1 MKIYVAFDDTDALN
15 CGRGTGKLARWFED
29 KLPENTSLFGVLR
42 QQLLFRDDIPYT
54 SHNSSLVCVVEAQSE
69 KVIPELIDLATEHI
83 NEHFVEGSD
92 PGLCVCSE
100 NNPALK
106 NLIPFG
112 LSCLETKMTQDQ
124 AHFAATGAHLS
135 GHGGTNDGVI
145 GSAAGVGLTHNGMHG
160 RFNELR
166 KGDFRLRDVPEETT
180 VAFLKSV
187 GIEVISMERKGTN
200 PINSDI
206 VKNFGWLRPMLFKGA
221 PFLPVVLEEPGV
233 WGTLVRKKGIL
244 K

>member
-1 MKIYVAFDDTDALN
+1 LKIYVAFDDTDALN

>member
-29 KLPENTSLFGVLR
+29 KLPENASLYGILR

-54 SHNSSLVCVVEAQSE
+54 SHNSSLVCVVEAEDE
-69 KVIPELIDLATEHI
+69 KIIPELIELATDHI
-83 NEHFVEGSD
+83 KEHFVKGSD

-100 NNPALK
+100 KSEALK
-106 NLIPFG
+106 QLVPFG
-112 LSCLETKMTQDQ
+112 LSCLEEKMTQDQ

-160 RFNELR
+160 RFNELK
-166 KGDFRLRDVPEETT
+166 KGDFRLRDVPEKTT
-180 VAFLKSV
+180 VSFLKSV
-187 GIEVISMERKGTN
+187 GIEVVSMERKGTN
-200 PINSDI
+200 PVDSD
-206 VKNFGWLRPMLFKGA
+206 VVRNFGWLRPMLFKGS
-221 PFLPVVLEEPGV
+221 PFLPVVLEEPGI